1 MVHWEYNL
9 ERDVIKIVIKID
21 TLILILYSAVSFLG
35 DQWQLSGK

>member
-35 DQWQLSGK
+35 DQ